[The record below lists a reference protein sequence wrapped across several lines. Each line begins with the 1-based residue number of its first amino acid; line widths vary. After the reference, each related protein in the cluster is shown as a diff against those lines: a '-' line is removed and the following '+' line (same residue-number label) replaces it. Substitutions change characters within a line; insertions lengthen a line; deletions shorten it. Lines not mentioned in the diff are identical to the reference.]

1 MMTLNEWIPIKIG
14 EYITFSGLFVLLLIY
29 QHISR
34 EETKM
39 NQYEFVKRK
48 YRTLN
53 ELQGNKQEYIRLYTH
68 SELLVVVLYTLLIYS
83 LIILLILAPW
93 R

>member
-1 MMTLNEWIPIKIG
+1 M
-14 EYITFSGLFVLLLIY
+14 S
-29 QHISR
+29 
-34 EETKM
+34 
-39 NQYEFVKRK
+39 QYEFVKRK

-53 ELQGNKQEYIRLYTH
+53 ELQGNKVEYIRLYTH

-83 LIILLILAPW
+83 LLILLILAPW